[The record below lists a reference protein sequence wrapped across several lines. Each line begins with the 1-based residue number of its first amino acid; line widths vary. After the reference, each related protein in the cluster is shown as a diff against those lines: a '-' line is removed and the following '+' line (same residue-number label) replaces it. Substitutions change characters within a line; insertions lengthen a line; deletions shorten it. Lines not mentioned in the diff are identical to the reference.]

1 MDLLLALVAVFLME
15 CLIALHTLW
24 PNYPA
29 VFLVFLW
36 TGMATLRQ
44 RARRWAAALVVGLV
58 GGEVLGYFIAVP
70 WGLTWVCLPRNHYA
84 VAIVMFLRLFC
95 VLLALSAWMM
105 ARRASAASGEAARR
119 AWLGDAGGLLVGL
132 LLIVPFALIS
142 SHVVLGHRPY
152 YERVAEAKA
161 REQLGAASSDYR
173 YFARRVDPVFRPGV
187 SVTIRASL
195 IAYSV
200 TLGDVQEVA
209 VAWQEPWSQ
218 GR

>member
-1 MDLLLALVAVFLME
+1 VLVAIFLME

-36 TGMATLRQ
+36 AGMATLRQ
-44 RARRWAAALVVGLV
+44 SARRWAAALVVGLV
-58 GGEVLGYFIAVP
+58 LGEVIGYVIAVP
-70 WGLTWVCLPRNHYA
+70 WDLTWVCLPKNHYA
-84 VAIVMFLRLFC
+84 VAVVMF
-95 VLLALSAWMM
+95 
-105 ARRASAASGEAARR
+105 
-119 AWLGDAGGLLVGL
+119 L

-161 REQLGAASSDYR
+161 REQLGATSSDYR

-187 SVTIRASL
+187 SVTIRATL
-195 IAYSV
+195 IAYSNA
-200 TLGDVQEVA
+200 LGDVQEVA
-209 VAWQEPWSQ
+209 VAWQEPWTE